1 MPFESLSEKIQYSL
15 RKLTG
20 RGKVNEKDIDDAM
33 REIRVSLLEADVN
46 YKIVK
51 QFISEVKE
59 KALGERVMKSLT
71 PGDQVVKIVYEEL
84 VKLMGEEAVPL
95 NLKKSGI
102 SVILVVG
109 LQGSGKTT
117 HVGKLANYLRK
128 NYKLKPLMVAADVY
142 RPAAINQLVTI
153 GKQLDIEVFEMGI
166 LTKPQVIA
174 KKGLEY
180 AKEKGYNV
188 VLIDTAGRLAI
199 DEALMQE
206 LVEIKD
212 IVNPDEI
219 LLTVDAMTGQDAVN
233 VATKF
238 HEKLD
243 VTGCLL
249 TKLDSDTR
257 GGAALSIRYMTQI
270 PIKFTG
276 IGEKM
281 DEIDEATDR
290 VLMGPA
296 KTSRKIS
303 DKEKRLVAIHESGH
317 AVIGIKL
324 PDAQE
329 VHKITIIPR
338 GMAGGY
344 TMMLPKEEKM
354 GIMTK
359 EELESQ
365 IIGLMGGRA
374 AERLFLNATTTGA
387 SDDFKKATR
396 IARSMVTKYGMSD
409 LGPMQLEEEQE
420 GVFLGRDYNKTKNFS
435 DQVALEIDKAVRKIV
450 DDCYDKAVEILKKNE
465 KLVHLLADAL
475 VENETLTKEQIEC
488 LVETGKMCP
497 ADPKQTSEPTMVK
510 LKEIAKSKNIKG
522 YAKMTREELEAA
534 LKENDK

>member
-238 HEKLD
+238 HEKPD

-281 DEIDEATDR
+281 DEIDVFHPERMAKRILGMGDVLTFIEKAQQSFDEEEAMKMAEKFQAGRFTYNDFLSQIR
-290 VLMGPA
+290 KVKKMGSMKNLLGLIPGIGSQI
-296 KTSRKIS
+296 KNI
-303 DKEKRLVAIHESGH
+303 DFDEKRFVYIEAI
-317 AVIGIKL
+317 IGS
-324 PDAQE
+324 
-329 VHKITIIPR
+329 
-338 GMAGGY
+338 
-344 TMMLPKEEKM
+344 
-354 GIMTK
+354 MTK
-359 EELESQ
+359 EERNNPDLVNKSHA
-365 IIGLMGGRA
+365 RK
-374 AERLFLNATTTGA
+374 
-387 SDDFKKATR
+387 SR
-396 IARSMVTKYGMSD
+396 IANGSGRSYQEINQLTKQFETMRTQMKSIMSMD
-409 LGPMQLEEEQE
+409 EEQME
-420 GVFLGRDYNKTKNFS
+420 KVSKGQAPMPQMKAAKPKKGKGKNKGGF
-435 DQVALEIDKAVRKIV
+435 RF
-450 DDCYDKAVEILKKNE
+450 
-465 KLVHLLADAL
+465 
-475 VENETLTKEQIEC
+475 
-488 LVETGKMCP
+488 
-497 ADPKQTSEPTMVK
+497 
-510 LKEIAKSKNIKG
+510 
-522 YAKMTREELEAA
+522 
-534 LKENDK
+534 

>member
-281 DEIDEATDR
+281 DEIDVFHPERMAKRILGMGDVLSIIEKAEETITAEEAEKLEKQLRKDELDLDDYLAQIR
-290 VLMGPA
+290 QVKKMGSFSSILKMLPGA
-296 KTSRKIS
+296 NKIKDLNID
-303 DKEKRLVAIHESGH
+303 DKECDKVEAIICSMTVAEKRNT
-317 AVIGIKL
+317 KL
-324 PDAQE
+324 LNGS
-329 VHKITIIPR
+329 R
-338 GMAGGY
+338 
-344 TMMLPKEEKM
+344 
-354 GIMTK
+354 
-359 EELESQ
+359 
-365 IIGLMGGRA
+365 
-374 AERLFLNATTTGA
+374 RL
-387 SDDFKKATR
+387 R
-396 IARSMVTKYGMSD
+396 IAKGSGTTVQDVNKFMKSFEMTQNMMKQLKSNTGGMRKMMKNMNMDD
-409 LGPMQLEEEQE
+409 L
-420 GVFLGRDYNKTKNFS
+420 KN
-435 DQVALEIDKAVRKIV
+435 LKI
-450 DDCYDKAVEILKKNE
+450 
-465 KLVHLLADAL
+465 
-475 VENETLTKEQIEC
+475 
-488 LVETGKMCP
+488 
-497 ADPKQTSEPTMVK
+497 
-510 LKEIAKSKNIKG
+510 
-522 YAKMTREELEAA
+522 
-534 LKENDK
+534 